1 MESIKYA
8 IAKQELVQEKFDE
21 KKIMY
26 FLSKIPKGDRCP
38 PVIKKKEAPQMECFF
53 VVQGNEPKANPILFF
68 QQHRAFG
75 VIVKIP

>member
-53 VVQGNEPKANPILFF
+53 VVQGNEPKTNPILFF

-75 VIVKIP
+75 VVIPI